1 MIVKQIGVLSAGK
14 MLGALYGILGLLAGG
29 LFTLFAMIG
38 ISGSGEGSGQF
49 AFLFGVGAI
58 IIFPLMYGFMGFVG
72 GIISAALYNLLS
84 SVVGGIEIE
93 MS

>member
-14 MLGALYGILGLLAGG
+14 MLGALYGILGLLLGG
-29 LFTLFAMIG
+29 LFTLFAVIG
-38 ISGSGEGSGQF
+38 FSGSGEGGGQF

-58 IIFPLMYGFMGFVG
+58 IIFPLMYGFIGFVG